1 MEKSVNTI
9 SLRKWVKLNP
19 RKQHQLL
26 AGWAEDQQDLDPAFL
41 ARYDELCA
49 AADLDRYQAPSW
61 LSAMEIR
68 TALVG
73 FHATIAGLDQQTHAD
88 PPTTP
93 WQPRFDVEVVLDQ
106 VHNPYNVG
114 SILRLIDNFGLAGLT
129 LSRPCPALD
138 HPRLIRAA
146 RGSQAWIP
154 VQVCDD
160 LATRLKT
167 CARPIYGLERD
178 TQAVSVVDWRPSE
191 PCVLL
196 LGNERFGIAEQL
208 RALCT
213 QTVAIPMFGFKHSM
227 NVSHAFAVAAQKMVE
242 NLERLK

>member
-1 MEKSVNTI
+1 MEKSVSTI

-26 AGWAEDQQDLDPAFL
+26 ATWAEDHAELGPTFH
-41 ARYDELCA
+41 ARYTELCE
-49 AADLDRYQAPSW
+49 AADLDRYQSPAW
-61 LSAMEIR
+61 LSPAEAR
-68 TALVG
+68 AALAG
-73 FHATIAGLDQQTHAD
+73 FHATIAGLDQQESETL
-88 PPTTP
+88 PTTA
-93 WQPRFDVEVVLDQ
+93 WQPRFAVEVVLDQ

-129 LSRPCPALD
+129 MSRPCPALD

-146 RGSQAWIP
+146 RGSQAWLP
-154 VQVCDD
+154 VTVVDD
-160 LATRLKT
+160 LAARL
-167 CARPIYGLERD
+167 AAEERPVYGLERD
-178 TQAVSVVDWRPSE
+178 DQAVAVGDWQPSA

-196 LGNERFGIAEQL
+196 LGNERFGIADHL
-208 RALCT
+208 RPLCT